1 LIGQMLFD
9 AVNVQSST
17 AEGWHCSFT
26 RVSIVQ
32 SATDMQ
38 YRHRR
43 TEMHI
48 KHQARRSCTCH

>member
-1 LIGQMLFD
+1 
-9 AVNVQSST
+9 VQSST
-17 AEGWHCSFT
+17 AEGWYCSFT